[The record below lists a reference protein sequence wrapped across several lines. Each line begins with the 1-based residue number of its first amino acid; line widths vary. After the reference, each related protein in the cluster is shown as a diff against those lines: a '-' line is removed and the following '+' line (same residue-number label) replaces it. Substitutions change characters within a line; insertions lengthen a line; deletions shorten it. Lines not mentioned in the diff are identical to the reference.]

1 MWDHRCLCTSNVA
14 VHFSLNSVGSC
25 DNCLFSAG
33 ALNCSEAVVLF
44 VFDDS
49 SSLMW
54 CLVRQPFFYLSL
66 SVMPL
71 KWH

>member
-1 MWDHRCLCTSNVA
+1 MWDHRCLSTSKVA
-14 VHFSLNSVGSC
+14 VA
-25 DNCLFSAG
+25 AG

-54 CLVRQPFFYLSL
+54 CLVRQPFFFIFLYL
-66 SVMPL
+66 
-71 KWH
+71 